1 MHRATNKNN
10 SASASAPASAS
21 SPIAAAAGFSLA
33 DRCVLCVGGLTGA
46 RNHYR
51 VAIEE
56 RHGKFIHHDGGREDS
71 LHRLQPMLNGADM
84 VLCASGN
91 ISHNAYHL
99 VKQLCKKMGKPC
111 VMVKGTGIA
120 SFIDGLGSLSGK
132 LSSSQRGETV
142 LKSGR
147 HA

>member
-1 MHRATNKNN
+1 MHRATSKNHPPSV
-10 SASASAPASAS
+10 SATSDTSAL
-21 SPIAAAAGFSLA
+21 AAATAFSLV

-71 LHRLQPMLNGADM
+71 LHRLQPMLTGADM

-91 ISHNAYHL
+91 ISHNAYQL
-99 VKQLCKKMGKPC
+99 VKQLCKKQGKPC

-142 LKSGR
+142 LRSGR

>member
-51 VAIEE
+51 IAIEE

-71 LHRLQPMLNGADM
+71 VHRLQPMLNGADM

>member
-10 SASASAPASAS
+10 PVTASAS
-21 SPIAAAAGFSLA
+21 SPISSSAIAANAGFSLA

-99 VKQLCKKMGKPC
+99 VKQLCVAYVDFICSRQSKKANSNRKY
-111 VMVKGTGIA
+111 
-120 SFIDGLGSLSGK
+120 
-132 LSSSQRGETV
+132 
-142 LKSGR
+142 
-147 HA
+147 